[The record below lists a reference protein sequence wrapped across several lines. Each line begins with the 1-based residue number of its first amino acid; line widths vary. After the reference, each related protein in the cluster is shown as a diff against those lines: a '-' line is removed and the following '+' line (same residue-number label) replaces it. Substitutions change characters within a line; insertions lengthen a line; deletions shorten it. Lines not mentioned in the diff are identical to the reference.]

1 MQPKNLMK
9 KLLAIHFL
17 LFCAFLAR
25 SADVSIPIEK
35 YKLKNGLRV
44 ILSKDNAVPVVTV
57 YIIYDV
63 GARSEEKG
71 RTGFA
76 HLFEHMMF
84 QGSANAPKGTHDAAV
99 ESNGGTLN
107 GSTHPDYTDYFEILP
122 SNKLA
127 TALWLESDRM
137 RSLAINEENLKN
149 QKEAVKQERRLSFD
163 NQPYATAIVDV
174 WPTLMFRNWQN
185 SHSLIGSFEDL
196 NASTVDDVARFFKS
210 HYAPDN
216 AALVIVGDIQIPDA
230 RKLIETYFGD
240 IEAQPLPKRPDLA
253 EPAGFEAHTQVYKDP
268 LARGPAL
275 IVGYPGPK
283 RRSQDYYALHL
294 IDAILTGGDSSRF
307 RMNLVK
313 GKQSVIQYE
322 AEMGWPF
329 ASALDY
335 REPEPYAMFLL
346 YNPKFTADQVVA
358 QVQDEI
364 AKLQTAPLDDK
375 ELERVK
381 TLVRAGVVRD
391 LQGSLSRA
399 RALAQY
405 ELADGNAALIN
416 TELDAALSVTAG
428 QIQAAAK
435 KYLTPDRRA
444 VLQIVPAPK
453 PQASPDAN
461 NPDEKK
467 PAEKKEGR

>member
-1 MQPKNLMK
+1 MK
-9 KLLAIHFL
+9 KLLVCSL
-17 LFCAFLAR
+17 LLAGAFAAR
-25 SADVSIPIEK
+25 SAEFTIPIEQ
-35 YKLKNGLRV
+35 YQLKNGLRV

-84 QGSANAPKGTHDAAV
+84 EGSANAPKGTHFAAV

-107 GSTHPDYTDYFEILP
+107 GSTHPDFTDYFEELP

-137 RSLAINEENLKN
+137 RSLSINDENLKN

-163 NQPYATAIVDV
+163 NQPYATAIVDA
-174 WPTLMFRNWQN
+174 WPGLMYRNWQS

-196 NASTVDDVARFFKS
+196 NAASVADVTKFFRTY
-210 HYAPDN
+210 YAPNN
-216 AALVIVGDIQIPDA
+216 AALVIVGDIQIPET
-230 RKLIETYFGD
+230 RKLVETYFGD
-240 IEAQPLPKRPDLA
+240 IPSQAAAKRPDLT
-253 EPAGFEAHTQVYKDP
+253 EPAGSEARQPAYKDP
-268 LARGPAL
+268 LARVPGVV
-275 IVGYPGPK
+275 VGYPGPK
-283 RRSQDYYALHL
+283 RRSPDYYALNM
-294 IDAILTGGDSSRF
+294 IDAILTAGDSARL
-307 RMNLVK
+307 RLDLVK

-322 AEMGWPF
+322 ANLGWPF

-335 REPEPYAMFLL
+335 RDPEPYAIFLL
-346 YNPKFTADQVVA
+346 YNPRFTAAQMVS

-364 AKLQTAPLDDK
+364 AKLQNEPVDAK

-381 TLVRAGVVRD
+381 TTMRAGRIKE
-391 LQGSLSRA
+391 LQSTMNRA
-399 RALAQY
+399 RALGQY
-405 ELADGNAALIN
+405 AVTDGDPGLIN
-416 TELDAALSVTAG
+416 TELDAMTAVTAA
-428 QIQAAAK
+428 QVQAAAK

-444 VLQIVPAPK
+444 VLEIQPAPA
-453 PQASPDAN
+453 QAPPGA
-461 NPDEKK
+461 
-467 PAEKKEGR
+467 AKEGK